1 MDRDA
6 VFMYVSFLCGLLLA
20 GAKAPLFYGIGNSS
34 AYPSLPEAN
43 LVNERSSFFYRVS
56 SRAACLQINLKFSSM
71 NFPETVAES
80 LDNSGENILYIIGS
94 SETMSDAVQGLNEL
108 ALAVKCK
115 NKHRR

>member
-1 MDRDA
+1 
-6 VFMYVSFLCGLLLA
+6 
-20 GAKAPLFYGIGNSS
+20 
-34 AYPSLPEAN
+34 
-43 LVNERSSFFYRVS
+43 
-56 SRAACLQINLKFSSM
+56 M

>member
-1 MDRDA
+1 MGRSDIETLRQG
-6 VFMYVSFLCGLLLA
+6 MKTGL
-20 GAKAPLFYGIGNSS
+20 GPFFTI
-34 AYPSLPEAN
+34 YPSLPEAN

-56 SRAACLQINLKFSSM
+56 SRAACLQINLKFLSM

-80 LDNSGENILYIIGS
+80 LDNSGEDILYIIGS